1 VELHHERPDG
11 SGYPYGLRRDE
22 IPLLARIVH
31 VADAYDALTSARA
44 YRASVPQTDALAELW
59 RFSGTQFDTAVVQA
73 LVAVLPRVQD
83 QRVEPALHARDIEE
97 HAVVVP
103 FGRVSEVRLSS

>member
-1 VELHHERPDG
+1 V
-11 SGYPYGLRRDE
+11 
-22 IPLLARIVH
+22 
-31 VADAYDALTSARA
+31 
-44 YRASVPQTDALAELW
+44 TDALAELW

-83 QRVEPALHARDIEE
+83 QRLEPALHTRGVEE